1 LNVLLKQRFI
11 GPAAVLTTLAIALA
25 ACGSS
30 STSGSGSNKYAA
42 NQNATGSPT
51 SGGTLKILGA
61 TQDVDHLDP
70 ASAYTQIAYTL
81 MRGYTRQLISYPA
94 SDDFNTATSLVPD
107 VATAVPNTADGSLSA
122 DAKTYKF
129 TIRDGVMWNSS
140 PSRPVTSQDF
150 VHGLKR
156 LCNPVNPVGAPQY
169 YESTIS
175 GFKAYCDPF
184 LNSSSTSTP
193 AQLKAY
199 MDANNISGVTT
210 PDSKTLII
218 KLDQP
223 APDFLNILAMPFASA
238 APAEYDSY
246 VPDSPDFQAHMLSD
260 GPYAITKYTASTEID
275 LGQNSAWKQS
285 SDPIRHQYVGN
296 IVVTEG
302 SNEAAVQ
309 QAIESGTAD
318 MEWDTTVPIASQAT
332 KQNDP
337 RFASFPVP
345 GVNPFL
351 AINTISPNNGGAL
364 GKVAVRQALEYA
376 IDKNAIAKVYGGL
389 AFNTPLDQVIPP
401 GTGGYQQ
408 MDPYSTPNN
417 AGDGAKCKSLLAAAG
432 YPNGFTLKDVYR
444 NSGKHPDV
452 FQIVKQDLAN
462 CGVTVDGTPVTG
474 FYADWIEKVSVTKAG
489 GWDIA
494 EPGWGPDWFGPNS
507 ARSIIVPLFDGRLYQ
522 DGSPDNGDYNSPT
535 TNALIDKALS
545 ATTSDQANNYWH
557 QADVQIMKDAAIV
570 PFLSQS
576 TNLFHSTRVHN
587 AIFVPFSNSYDITQ
601 AWLNPTS

>member
-1 LNVLLKQRFI
+1 LNELLKQRFV
-11 GPAAVLTTLAIALA
+11 GPAAVLVTLAVALA

-30 STSGSGSNKYAA
+30 STSGSGSSKYAA

-51 SGGTLKILGA
+51 SGGTVKILGA

-70 ASAYTQIAYTL
+70 ASAYTQLAYTL
-81 MRGYTRQLISYPA
+81 ERGYARQLISYPA
-94 SDDFNTATSLVPD
+94 SDDFNTGTSLVPD
-107 VATAVPNTADGSLSA
+107 VATEVPNTGDGTLSS

-129 TIRDGVMWNSS
+129 TIRSGVMWNSS
-140 PSRPVTSQDF
+140 PPRQVTSQDF
-150 VHGLKR
+150 VLGLKR

-169 YESTIS
+169 YEGTIS
-175 GFKAYCDPF
+175 GFKTYCDPF

-199 MDANNISGVTT
+199 MDANNISGVST

-223 APDFLNILAMPFASA
+223 APDFLNIMAMPFASA
-238 APAEYDSY
+238 APAEYDAY
-246 VPDSPDFQAHMLSD
+246 VPDSPDFQSHMLSD
-260 GPYAITKYTASTEID
+260 GPYAVTKYTASTEID
-275 LGQNSAWKQS
+275 LGKNSAWNQS
-285 SDPIRHQYVGN
+285 SDSIRHQYVSN

-309 QAIESGTAD
+309 QALESGTAD
-318 MEWDTTVPIASQAT
+318 LEWDTTVPIASLTT
-332 KQNDP
+332 KQNDS

-345 GVNPFL
+345 GINPYL
-351 AINTISPNNGGAL
+351 AFNELSPSNGGAL

-376 IDKNAIAKVYGGL
+376 IDKTAIAKIYGGL
-389 AFNTPLDQVIPP
+389 AFNTPLNQVIPP

-408 MDPYSTPNN
+408 SNPYPTPNN
-417 AGDGAKCKSLLAAAG
+417 AGDPAKCKSLLAAAG
-432 YPNGFTLKDVYR
+432 YPNGFTLKDAYR

-452 FQIVKQDLAN
+452 YQIVKQDLSN
-462 CGVTVDGTPVTG
+462 CGVTVDGTPVTN
-474 FYADWIEKVSVTKAG
+474 FYSDWVENVPVTKAG

-507 ARSIIVPLFDGRLYQ
+507 ARSIIVPLFDGRAYANNSS
-522 DGSPDNGDYNSPT
+522 DIGDYNSAA
-535 TNALIDKALS
+535 TNALIDQALT
-545 ATTSDQANNYWH
+545 ATSTDQANTLWH
-557 QADVQIMKDAAIV
+557 QVDVQVMKDAAIV

-576 TNLFHSTRVHN
+576 ENIFHSTRVHN
-587 AIFVPFSNSYDITQ
+587 AIFVPFSNSYDLTQ
-601 AWLNPTS
+601 IWLNPTS